1 MKLRSLASRF
11 LLLLL
16 LFSLPSS
23 QAHAAQEGPW
33 TVAFTQHIQTW
44 MKKLEEKDSQF
55 KAWKQ
60 ASIEIQALGPG
71 SHEWLVTIKEKDKPL
86 GYMIVTESQETAKQV
101 TPEFVLMEYGL
112 GEYTLFDQKL
122 APKDAKAELYYDG
135 FTSYWRIPIA
145 DTHEYIDAKSGEKFP
160 SRLKPDPSVMH
171 RIASQKLV
179 DKEAQLT
186 LSRTLLSTE
195 TDPFSRIDWLTA
207 RVNRPT
213 TPKQELT
220 YLLTQKPNEPI
231 VITADLFEKEV
242 MAPFTIGTVH
252 LWDNEPYIGVWDSG
266 LRFLPYSYIEQVG
279 SIVHTSSN
287 HVK

>member
-33 TVAFTQHIQTW
+33 TTSFTQHIQTW

-55 KAWKQ
+55 KTWKH
-60 ASIEIQALGPG
+60 ATIEIQTLGPG
-71 SHEWLVTIKEKDKPL
+71 LHEWLVTMKDKGKPL
-86 GYMIVTESQETAKQV
+86 GYMVVAESQESASKV

-112 GEYTLFDQKL
+112 GEYTLFDKKL
-122 APKDAKAELYYDG
+122 APKDASAELYYDG
-135 FTSYWRIPIA
+135 FTSFWRIPLK
-145 DTHEYIDAKSGEKFP
+145 DSHEYIDAKSGEKFP
-160 SRLKPDPSVMH
+160 ARLKPDPSVMQ
-171 RIASQKLV
+171 RLAGQKLV
-179 DKEAQLT
+179 NKEAQLT
-186 LSRTLLSTE
+186 LSRTILSTE
-195 TDPFSRIDWLTA
+195 ADPFSRIDWLTA

-213 TPKQELT
+213 TRTQELT
-220 YLLTQKPNEPI
+220 YLLKQKTNEPI

-252 LWDNEPYIGVWDSG
+252 VWDNEPYIGVWDSG

-279 SIVHTSSN
+279 SIVHTSQPSTF
-287 HVK
+287 